1 MARIYSLSKDE
12 VEILRLGKDNPDIIT
27 NYFFRAPNMEKGWIF
42 DYMFEDWG
50 KWQKMVHLAKQTRIV
65 VIGGYGSGKT
75 QGIAMSACT
84 WAMTTLDFKFMNAA
98 PVSWQTELMYHLIM
112 DMAEDTPFGKLIY
125 EHPKRPYPK
134 ITLKF
139 YVGQFLVNSSLEFM
153 SVDENAAKILS
164 WDGDW
169 LNIDEAGK
177 IDNLSETIKNA
188 GSRLRGKTK
197 RGRPRLG
204 RFSMCSNSWDNPEM
218 WYRFDMAS
226 ALPEEHLSLTV
237 STRANKNITPE
248 QLRDILKDVPE
259 DEWDQFIEGNR
270 PQGAGMYFSNNSVHS
285 CESKT
290 LSDFVKDRI
299 KSGDPDYIVASTSLA
314 GVVVYEMPVIADHVY
329 IELADPGTGEAP
341 NRNAPVVMVWDVTDF
356 PKNRAV
362 LVGLWWGAGHGSI
375 TPFLVKYFQLM
386 MKYKPIYNGVDST
399 GTQKGTAELLNTYI
413 LDKDN
418 VEKTG
423 GWLGQ
428 IDLTGILDKTIH
440 GLDFSGGKKPI
451 YLINA
456 RLMLEAKLMMWSD
469 MIVGIRSQLT
479 NYDPAKDRTGEPKIS
494 QDLVSAFAMSAH
506 TIRALF
512 HISTSEF
519 GVKNEQKESDISVAY
534 AQRSIRLGSEERNN
548 RSVYDGPDQND
559 QIVSIK

>member
-1 MARIYSLSKDE
+1 MAKIYSLSKDE
-12 VEILRLGKDNPDIIT
+12 VELLRLGREDPNIIT
-27 NYFFRAPNMEKGWIF
+27 NYFFRSPGAERGWIF
-42 DYMFEDWG
+42 DYNFETWG
-50 KWQKMVHLAKQTRIV
+50 KWQQMVHQANQTRIV

-75 QGIAMSACT
+75 QGIAISACT

-98 PVSWQTELMYHLIM
+98 PVSWQTELMYNFIM
-112 DMAEDTPFGKLIY
+112 DIAEDTPFGRLIY

-134 ITLKF
+134 IVLKF
-139 YVGQFLVNSSLEFM
+139 YVGTHLVHSTLEFM

-204 RFSMCSNSWDNPEM
+204 RFSMCSNSWDNPEL

-226 ALPEEHLSLTV
+226 ALPDEHLSITV

-248 QLRDILKDVPE
+248 QLRDILKDIPE
-259 DEWDQFIEGNR
+259 DEHDQFIEGNR
-270 PQGAGMYFSNNSVHS
+270 PQGAGMYFSNNAVHA
-285 CESKT
+285 CESKGI
-290 LSDFVKDRI
+290 SDFVKDRL
-299 KSGDPDYIVASTSLA
+299 KEQDPNYIVASTSLA
-314 GVVVYEMPVIADHVY
+314 GVVVYEMPPVEDHVY
-329 IELADPGTGEAP
+329 IQLADPGTGEAP

-356 PKNRAV
+356 PKNKAL
-362 LVGLWWGAGHGSI
+362 LVGLWWGSGHGSI
-375 TPFLVKYFQLM
+375 TPFLIKYFQLM

-399 GTQKGTAELLNTYI
+399 GPQKSTAELLNTYI
-413 LDKDN
+413 LNKGKT
-418 VEKTG
+418 EETG

-428 IDLTGILDKTIH
+428 IDLDGILDKTIH

-451 YLINA
+451 YLVNA
-456 RLMLEAKLMMWSD
+456 RLMLEAKLMTWAD
-469 MIVGIRSQLT
+469 IIVGIRSQLT
-479 NYDPAKDRTGEPKIS
+479 NYDPSKDRTGEPKIS
-494 QDLVSAFAMSAH
+494 QDLVAAFAMSSH

-512 HISTSEF
+512 HLSTADF
-519 GVKNEQKESDISVAY
+519 GTKNDTKDDELTQAY
-534 AQRSIRLGSEERNN
+534 LGRSIRLGEEARNN
-548 RSVYDGPDQND
+548 RNIFSRNE
-559 QIVSIK
+559 K

>member
-1 MARIYSLSKDE
+1 VAKIYSLSKDE
-12 VEILRLGKDNPDIIT
+12 VELLRLGREDPNIIT
-27 NYFFRAPNMEKGWIF
+27 NYFFRSPGAERGWIF
-42 DYMFEDWG
+42 DYNFETWG
-50 KWQKMVHLAKQTRIV
+50 KWQQMVHQANQTRIV

-75 QGIAMSACT
+75 QGIAISACT

-98 PVSWQTELMYHLIM
+98 PVSWQTELMYNFIM
-112 DMAEDTPFGKLIY
+112 DISEDTPFGRLIY

-134 ITLKF
+134 IVLKF
-139 YVGQFLVNSSLEFM
+139 YVGTHLVHSTLEFM

-204 RFSMCSNSWDNPEM
+204 RFSMCSNSWDNPEL

-226 ALPEEHLSLTV
+226 ALPDEHLSITV

-248 QLRDILKDVPE
+248 QLRDILKDIPE
-259 DEWDQFIEGNR
+259 DEHDQFIEGNR
-270 PQGAGMYFSNNSVHS
+270 PQGAGMYFSNNAVHA
-285 CESKT
+285 CESKGI
-290 LSDFVKDRI
+290 SDFVKDRL
-299 KSGDPDYIVASTSLA
+299 KEQDPNYIVASTSLA
-314 GVVVYEMPVIADHVY
+314 GVVVYEMPPVEDHVY
-329 IELADPGTGEAP
+329 IQLADPGTGEAP

-356 PKNRAV
+356 PKNKAL
-362 LVGLWWGAGHGSI
+362 LVGLWWGSGHGSI
-375 TPFLVKYFQLM
+375 TPFLIKYFQLM

-399 GTQKGTAELLNTYI
+399 GPQKSTAELLNTYI
-413 LDKDN
+413 LNKGKT
-418 VEKTG
+418 EETG

-428 IDLTGILDKTIH
+428 IDLDGILDKTIH

-451 YLINA
+451 YLVNA
-456 RLMLEAKLMMWSD
+456 RLMLEAKLMTWAD
-469 MIVGIRSQLT
+469 IIVGIRSQLT
-479 NYDPAKDRTGEPKIS
+479 NYDPSKDRTGEPKIS
-494 QDLVSAFAMSAH
+494 QDLVAAFAMSSH

-512 HISTSEF
+512 HLSTADF
-519 GVKNEQKESDISVAY
+519 GTKNDTKDDELTQAY
-534 AQRSIRLGSEERNN
+534 LGRSIRLGEEARNN
-548 RSVYDGPDQND
+548 RNIFSRNE
-559 QIVSIK
+559 K